1 MTGQAR
7 LLRDGALAVIPTD
20 TVYGI
25 ACAAAHEGACARLYT
40 LKERPTTQPTAILAG
55 SLDRLLGEVLPDLP
69 AAAAEACRRML
80 PGPVTLV
87 VPNPG
92 GRFPWACGTTPQRI
106 GVRVPVLPE
115 AVAELAD
122 AVGGLVATSA
132 NLRGGP
138 APGRLEDVDPAVRA
152 AAAFAVDGG
161 VLPGVASTVVDVTG
175 PEPVVLRAGPAD
187 VG

>member
-1 MTGQAR
+1 MTGEER
-7 LLRDGALAVIPTD
+7 LLREGALCVIPTD
-20 TVYGI
+20 TVYGV
-25 ACAAAHEGACARLYT
+25 ACAAANEGACARLYA
-40 LKERPTTQPTAILAG
+40 LKERPASQSTAILAG
-55 SLDRLLGEVLPDLP
+55 SLDRLLGDVLPDLP
-69 AAAAEACRRML
+69 AAAADACRRML

-92 GRFPWACGTTPQRI
+92 GRFPWACGAAPDRI
-106 GVRVPVLPE
+106 GVRVPVLVP
-115 AVAELAD
+115 AVAALAD

-138 APGRLEDVDPAVRA
+138 APGRLADVDPAVRA

-161 VLPGVASTVVDVTG
+161 ELPGVASTVVDVTG
-175 PEPVVLRAGPAD
+175 AEPVVLRAGPAD